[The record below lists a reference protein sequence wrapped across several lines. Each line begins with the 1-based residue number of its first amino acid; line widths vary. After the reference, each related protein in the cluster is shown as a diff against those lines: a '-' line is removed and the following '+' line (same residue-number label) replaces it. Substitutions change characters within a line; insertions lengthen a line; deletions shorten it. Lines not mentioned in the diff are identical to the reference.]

1 MPLRPDLVIINDTDK
16 VLHIVD
22 VIIPLKSSETARA
35 EKVSKKYTPL
45 SDWFTSREYSASV
58 SVFVVGSLG
67 GWDSANDVV
76 HYMYLKLSYF
86 KIVYMFNLSCMHLL
100 LLILSQVHLRGHDQR
115 WSQPF
120 CCCLL
125 SKSHP

>member
-58 SVFVVGSLG
+58 SVFVVGSL
-67 GWDSANDVV
+67 DSANDVV

-86 KIVYMFNLSCMHLL
+86 KLSTC
-100 LLILSQVHLRGHDQR
+100 LICLVCIF
-115 WSQPF
+115 F
-120 CCCLL
+120 C
-125 SKSHP
+125 SFFHQFI

>member
-22 VIIPLKSSETARA
+22 VIIPLKSSETAFETARA
-35 EKVSKKYTPL
+35 EKVCKYTPL

-67 GWDSANDVV
+67 A
-76 HYMYLKLSYF
+76 
-86 KIVYMFNLSCMHLL
+86 
-100 LLILSQVHLRGHDQR
+100 
-115 WSQPF
+115 
-120 CCCLL
+120 
-125 SKSHP
+125 